1 MAKEYLFDVVSSVD
15 RQEVSNAVNQASREI
30 ATRYDFKGSKSSV
43 TLEDDAVTMIGDD
56 DFKLRLV
63 REIINGKLAKR
74 GVSLKNVKERAAEPA
89 AGGTVRQVLDIQT
102 GISKE
107 LGKEIQ
113 KKIKNS
119 GLKVTAQIQDDQVRI
134 SGKDKDVLQEVISL
148 LKGQDFPV
156 ELQFVNYR

>member
-1 MAKEYLFDVVSSVD
+1 M
-15 RQEVSNAVNQASREI
+15 
-30 ATRYDFKGSKSSV
+30 
-43 TLEDDAVTMIGDD
+43 
-56 DFKLRLV
+56 
-63 REIINGKLAKR
+63 
-74 GVSLKNVKERAAEPA
+74 
-89 AGGTVRQVLDIQT
+89 
-102 GISKE
+102 
-107 LGKEIQ
+107 GKEIQ

>member
-1 MAKEYLFDVVSSVD
+1 MAKEYSFDVVSSVD

-113 KKIKNS
+113 KKIKTS